1 VKINTQSSA
10 INPVKSIINNLRAE
24 DKLPFQNILST
35 TSLSRYISQV
45 KHRDRIFTP
54 ELTLFGFLSQAIGA
68 DSSCQASVS
77 QIIAHLI
84 NQGNEVPSANTAA
97 YCKARSRFP
106 ESVLS
111 GLTRES
117 GQQLEEQAAPK
128 WLWRGRHV
136 KLADGST
143 VSMPDTPENQHLYPQ
158 PDSQK
163 KGSAFQSPV
172 LSLLFPLQRAAYW
185 ISLWVP
191 IQEKKPGSMR
201 CCANS

>member
-1 VKINTQSSA
+1 MRINHQSSV

-24 DKLPFQNILST
+24 DKLPFQDILST
-35 TSLSRYISQV
+35 ASFSKHLSPI
-45 KHRDRIFTP
+45 KHRHRIFTP
-54 ELTLFGFLSQAIGA
+54 ELTLFGFLSQAISS
-68 DSSCQASVS
+68 DPSCQASVS
-77 QIIAHLI
+77 QAIAHLI

-97 YCKARSRFP
+97 YCKARSRLP
-106 ESVLS
+106 ESILW

-117 GQQLEEQAAPK
+117 GQQIEEQADPK

-143 VSMPDTPENQHLYPQ
+143 VSMPDTPENQNLYPQ
-158 PDSQK
+158 SDSQK

-172 LSLLFPLQRAAYW
+172 SLLLFLLQQAAYW
-185 ISLWVP
+185 ISLWGP
-191 IQEKKPGSMR
+191 IQEKRQGSTR

>member
-1 VKINTQSSA
+1 VKTNIQNSVINR
-10 INPVKSIINNLRAE
+10 VKSIINNLRAE

-35 TSLSRYISQV
+35 TSLNRHLSQV

-68 DSSCQASVS
+68 DSSCQASLS

-84 NQGNEVPSANTAA
+84 NQGAEPPSANTSA
-97 YCKARSRFP
+97 YCKARSRLP
-106 ESVLS
+106 ESVLLE
-111 GLTRES
+111 LTRES
-117 GQQLEEQAAPK
+117 GQQLEEQADPK

-143 VSMPDTPENQHLYPQ
+143 VSMPDTPENQNLYPQ

-163 KGSAFQSPV
+163 KGSAFQ
-172 LSLLFPLQRAAYW
+172 
-185 ISLWVP
+185 
-191 IQEKKPGSMR
+191 
-201 CCANS
+201 

>member
-1 VKINTQSSA
+1 MKTKTQNSA

-35 TSLSRYISQV
+35 TTLSKHLSQV

-54 ELTLFGFLSQAIGA
+54 EVTLFGFLSQAINP
-68 DSSCQASVS
+68 DPSCQASLS

-84 NQGNEVPSANTAA
+84 NEGVEPPSPNTAA
-97 YCKARSRFP
+97 YCKARSRLP

-111 GLTRES
+111 ELTRES
-117 GQQLEEQAAPK
+117 GQRLEGQADLK

-143 VSMPDTPENQHLYPQ
+143 ISMPDTPENQKLYPQ
-158 PDSQK
+158 PGSQK

-172 LSLLFPLQRAAYW
+172 SLLLFPLQQAVYW
-185 ISLWVP
+185 ISLWLP
-191 IQEKKPGSMR
+191 IQEKRPESTR
-201 CCANS
+201 CYANS

>member
-1 VKINTQSSA
+1 VKINNPHSA
-10 INPVKSIINNLRAE
+10 INPVKSIINNIRAE
-24 DKLPFQNILST
+24 DKLPFQDILST
-35 TSLSRYISQV
+35 ANLSKRLSPL

-54 ELTLFGFLSQAIGA
+54 ELTLFGFLSQAISS
-68 DSSCQASVS
+68 DPSCQASVS

-97 YCKARSRFP
+97 YCKARSRLP

-117 GQQLEEQAAPK
+117 GQQLEEQADPK

-143 VSMPDTPENQHLYPQ
+143 VSMPDTSENQKLYPQ
-158 PDSQK
+158 SDSQK

-172 LSLLFPLQRAAYW
+172 SLLLFLLQQAAYW